1 MMENK
6 NWLELEGKVFI
17 VTGGSSGIGAAIVD
31 ELLNDGAKVV
41 NADLK
46 DDGKKESDY
55 LFAKT
60 DVTSSEDVKK
70 LVEKTLEKFGKIDGL
85 VNNAGINIPRI
96 LVDPVDPNGKYVI
109 DE

>member
-60 DVTSSEDVKK
+60 DVTSSEDVK
-70 LVEKTLEKFGKIDGL
+70 
-85 VNNAGINIPRI
+85 N
-96 LVDPVDPNGKYVI
+96 
-109 DE
+109 

>member
-46 DDGKKESDY
+46 DDGKKKAITY
-55 LFAKT
+55 L
-60 DVTSSEDVKK
+60 
-70 LVEKTLEKFGKIDGL
+70 
-85 VNNAGINIPRI
+85 
-96 LVDPVDPNGKYVI
+96 
-109 DE
+109 